1 MKRIMIFV
9 VGFILIGSSSARAD
23 GLGLQPDWTVYPD
36 AGEWMVLAASYSCE
50 EAKDLAFQLAQI
62 VRTKHKTAAYV
73 FHYVDEER
81 QRMREQWEKMR
92 ELHPDIRL
100 RERTIRVQE
109 HWGVLVG
116 GFKDMDDAHEFL
128 QDVRKWELPQL
139 RLRSGNVPYD
149 TELVYD
155 KETRRMV
162 RAPVNPFLSAMVV
175 RNPTIKREKPRR
187 EEDYAFL
194 KKLNSEEEYNL
205 LKCRKPWTL
214 AIKQYNGLTMIKPV
228 LGEKKGLLERLW
240 PFSNDNQ
247 GEMLNAAA
255 HNAHELA
262 KTLRQLGF
270 ESYVLHTRASSIVT
284 VGGFDS
290 LEDPRIEQTR
300 KQVFTLVEQVRAA
313 NKNNHDPLQLF
324 ANPLPM
330 QVPQP

>member
-1 MKRIMIFV
+1 MKRIMSFV
-9 VGFILIGSSSARAD
+9 VGCLLIGSGSAHAD
-23 GLGLQPDWTVYPD
+23 GIGLQPDWTVHPE

-50 EAKDLAFQLAQI
+50 EAKDLAYQLAHI
-62 VRTKHKTAAYV
+62 VRTKHKTASYV
-73 FHYVDEER
+73 FHYVNEER
-81 QRMREQWEKMR
+81 K
-92 ELHPDIRL
+92 RL
-100 RERTIRVQE
+100 REKWEQMRQMDPTGRMQEKTIRVDE

-116 GFKDMDDAHEFL
+116 GFKDMEDAHEFL
-128 QDVRKWELPQL
+128 QEVRKWELPQL
-139 RLRSGNVPYD
+139 RLRSGKMPYD
-149 TELVYD
+149 NEVMVD
-155 KETRRMV
+155 KKTGKLV
-162 RAPVNPFLSAMVV
+162 RAPVNPFHSAMVV
-175 RNPTIKREKPRR
+175 HNPTVKREKANR
-187 EEDYAFL
+187 EEDYSFL

-205 LKCRKPWTL
+205 LNSRKPWTL

-270 ESYVLHTRASSIVT
+270 ETYVLHTRASSIVT

-290 LEDPRIEQTR
+290 LEDPRIDQTR
-300 KQVFTLVEQVRAA
+300 KQVLALVDQVRAA

-324 ANPLPM
+324 TNPLPM
-330 QVPQP
+330 RVPQP